1 MKEDANYYIESYETR
16 RKNRMIRISI
26 LVILILIVVITSFK
40 SGQKFYEIKNTNFDS
55 VSTKVD
61 SNIAKWKFKVKIIY

>member
-1 MKEDANYYIESYETR
+1 MKEDANYYIERYETR
-16 RKNRMIRISI
+16 RRNRMIRISI
-26 LVILILIVVITSFK
+26 LVILILIVLITSFK

>member
-1 MKEDANYYIESYETR
+1 
-16 RKNRMIRISI
+16 MIRISI

>member
-1 MKEDANYYIESYETR
+1 MKEDANYYIERYETR